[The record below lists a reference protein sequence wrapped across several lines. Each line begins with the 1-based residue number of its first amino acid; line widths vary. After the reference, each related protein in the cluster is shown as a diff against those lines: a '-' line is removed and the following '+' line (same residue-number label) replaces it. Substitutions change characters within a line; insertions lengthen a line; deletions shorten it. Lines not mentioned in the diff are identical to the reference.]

1 MQGEKE
7 KCFFK
12 SFILKLLK
20 CNKLKKYYILDT
32 VKNMYVQHNFILI
45 LFIDYQWNLIPFF
58 FTVIA
63 SYLSLPS
70 IFLSVL

>member
-45 LFIDYQWNLIPFF
+45 LFIDYQ
-58 FTVIA
+58 
-63 SYLSLPS
+63 
-70 IFLSVL
+70 